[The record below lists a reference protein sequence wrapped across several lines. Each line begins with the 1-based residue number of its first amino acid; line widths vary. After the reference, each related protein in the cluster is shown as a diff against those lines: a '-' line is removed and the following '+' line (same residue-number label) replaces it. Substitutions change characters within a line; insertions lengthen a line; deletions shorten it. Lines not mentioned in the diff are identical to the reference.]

1 MQVTVAAAVLVVASA
16 CVSVVARFFAR
27 LFLIAARFFF
37 TTAFFLA
44 ATCASAF
51 VLCIVTIRAVDVAMM
66 SPATMMCRAAAVAF
80 FATSVSVSSK

>member
-1 MQVTVAAAVLVVASA
+1 MQVTVTAAILVVTCTS
-16 CVSVVARFFAR
+16 VSVLARFFAR
-27 LFLIAARFFF
+27 LFLVAARFLFA
-37 TTAFFLA
+37 TAFFLA

-80 FATSVSVSSK
+80 FATSVSVGSK